1 MNFLPEYSFED
12 ILRYG
17 IAILVFASGILTI
30 LYILWGWL
38 LMVVSGGDEKKVQ
51 SAVNHMRYAVLGIVV
66 LIIIIFVSPVFL
78 RIIGLSNYSILFTP
92 AEIISTLREVSAYV
106 FGASN
111 DTVINSGNVIPSV
124 RDPGFTD
131 L

>member
-1 MNFLPEYSFED
+1 MYFLPEYSFED
-12 ILRYG
+12 VVRYG
-17 IAILVFASGILTI
+17 IAILIFISGILTI

-38 LMVVSGGDEKKVQ
+38 LMVVSGGDEAKVK

-66 LIIIIFVSPVFL
+66 LILIIFVVPVFL
-78 RIIGLSNYSILFTP
+78 RIIGLSHYWSFFTP
-92 AEIISTLREVSAYV
+92 AEILSTLREVSAYV
-106 FGASN
+106 FGTSG
-111 DTVINSGNVIPSV
+111 DTVINSGSAIPSV